1 MAHGPLD
8 SPKQKA
14 IVGQPATLERPPRSL
29 AQGFSNLNLQ
39 QNLLTDLLT
48 EVGGP
53 HSLIQWVSAGA

>member
-1 MAHGPLD
+1 M
-8 SPKQKA
+8 
-14 IVGQPATLERPPRSL
+14 GQPATLECPSRSL

-53 HSLIQWVSAGA
+53 HSLIQWVLAGA